1 MAPEPRLG
9 IIAGGGGLP
18 RLIAAAR
25 QAAARPFFIA
35 AISGACEPATVEGAE
50 HAWIDMAAVGKLVAA
65 LRAKE
70 CREVVFAG
78 PVPRPDFTR
87 LRPDRQGLALLP
99 KVIAAAVRGDD
110 ALFRTLVEYLEA
122 QGFSVVGAD
131 DLLGELLAPAGPL
144 GSIAPGADDLADI
157 ARGIAEARALGA
169 SDKGQAVVVRGGAVL
184 GVETIDGTDALLARC
199 ARSKGAKPGGVLV
212 KIAKPGQERRVD
224 LPTIGA
230 ATVAGA
236 AAAGL
241 AGIAVEAGG
250 VLVIDRAAMRQAA
263 DRAGLFVV
271 GVAG

>member
-1 MAPEPRLG
+1 MAPASKLG

-18 RLIAAAR
+18 RLIAAACR
-25 QAAARPFFIA
+25 EESRPIFVA
-35 AISGACEPATVEGAE
+35 AIAGACEAATVAGAD

-65 LRAKE
+65 LRAHG

-78 PVPRPDFTR
+78 PVPRPDFAR
-87 LRPDRQGLALLP
+87 LRPDLQGLALLP
-99 KVIAAAVRGDD
+99 KVIAAALKGDD

-122 QGFSVVGAD
+122 QEFSVVGAD

-144 GSIAPGADDLADI
+144 GRVTPSADDLTDI
-157 ARGIAEARALGA
+157 ARGIAAARALGA
-169 SDKGQAVVVRGGAVL
+169 SDKGQAAVVQGGVVRE
-184 GVETIDGTDALLARC
+184 VETSDGTDALLARC
-199 ARSKGAKPGGVLV
+199 ARFKGATPRGVLV
-212 KIAKPGQERRVD
+212 KTAKPGQERRVD

-250 VLVIDRAAMRQAA
+250 VLIIDRSAVRQAA